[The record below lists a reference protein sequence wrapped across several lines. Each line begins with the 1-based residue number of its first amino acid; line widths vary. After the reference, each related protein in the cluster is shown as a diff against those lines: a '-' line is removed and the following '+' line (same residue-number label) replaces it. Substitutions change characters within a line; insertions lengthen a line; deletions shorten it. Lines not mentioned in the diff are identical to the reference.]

1 MNASHPAFHRPFL
14 VAGCRPDGILA
25 RDELASMKAIG
36 ALEDKDLHALPLV
49 DAASPHPAS
58 DIDLDQYS
66 GVIITGS
73 PFGFEHPHDE
83 KTDEHLRVEE
93 RIDALA
99 AILLERDFPTFGI
112 CFGIQS
118 LARASGAPL
127 VHGFSED
134 LQAPEIT
141 LTEAGHRDPLTG
153 TLPPTFYAYTGHAD
167 AIGSIP
173 QGAELLATGSHCH
186 VQILRWGRNVYGT
199 QFHPE
204 ITREGM
210 HLRIDTYGD
219 TYYPAEEKP
228 AVIARCDA
236 ADTQP
241 AHDLLATFIHH
252 YKRA

>member
-1 MNASHPAFHRPFL
+1 MNASHPASHRPFL
-14 VAGCRPDGILA
+14 VAVCRPDGILA
-25 RDELASMKAIG
+25 RDELDSMKAIG
-36 ALEDKDLHALPLV
+36 NLEDKDLHALSLV

-58 DIDLDQYS
+58 DIDLDLYS

-127 VHGFSED
+127 VQGFSED

-141 LTEAGHRDPLTG
+141 LTEAGRRDPLTG

>member
-1 MNASHPAFHRPFL
+1 MNASQPAHRPFL
-14 VAGCRPDGILA
+14 VAVCRPDGILA

-36 ALEDKDLHALPLV
+36 GLDDRDLHALPLV
-49 DAASPHPAS
+49 DEASPHPVS

-73 PFGFEHPHDE
+73 PFGFEHPHE
-83 KTDEHLRVEE
+83 KKTDEHLRVEE

-99 AILLERDFPTFGI
+99 AVLLKRDFPTFGI

-127 VHGFSED
+127 VQGFSED

-141 LTEAGHRDPLTG
+141 LTEAGRVDPLTG
-153 TLPPTFYAYTGHAD
+153 ALPPSFYAYTGHTD
-167 AIGSIP
+167 AIGAIP
-173 QGAELLATGSHCH
+173 AGAELLATGSRCH
-186 VQILRWGRNVYGT
+186 VQILRWGHNIYGT

-241 AHDLLATFIHH
+241 AHDFLASFIHR